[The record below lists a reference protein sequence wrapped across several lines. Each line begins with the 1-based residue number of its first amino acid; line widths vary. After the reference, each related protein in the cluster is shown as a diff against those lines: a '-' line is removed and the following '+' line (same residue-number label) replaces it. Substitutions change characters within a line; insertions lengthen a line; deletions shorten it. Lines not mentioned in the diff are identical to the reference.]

1 LLFGANNLSFSLLG
15 RIRLAAIEGVC
26 GANAFVMIGGWVEQD
41 RVISR
46 GLTRRSLS
54 DAYPPTNTSLHM
66 LAAFDFTVG
75 GDSATVQ
82 PNERPDYQPCVHS
95 RLVFTVRHGLLMS
108 CVSSFHSAA
117 ETILSLQARRSF
129 CVCYSCRFVFFAHR
143 NSNERCQFFHDP
155 NAWLLRSPNSYPRR
169 CENERLH

>member
-1 LLFGANNLSFSLLG
+1 LLFGAENLSFSLLG

-46 GLTRRSLS
+46 GLTRQSIS

-82 PNERPDYQPCVHS
+82 PDERPDYQPCVHS
-95 RLVFTVRHGLLMS
+95 RLVFTVRHGLLM
-108 CVSSFHSAA
+108 AA
-117 ETILSLQARRSF
+117 CPRFTQPLRPFLSLPGCRSF
-129 CVCYSCRFVFFAHR
+129 CVYYSCRLCFFA
-143 NSNERCQFFHDP
+143 SQF
-155 NAWLLRSPNSYPRR
+155 
-169 CENERLH
+169 

>member
-1 LLFGANNLSFSLLG
+1 LLFGAENLSFSLLG

-46 GLTRRSLS
+46 GLTRQSIS

-82 PNERPDYQPCVHS
+82 PDERPDYQPCVHS
-95 RLVFTVRHGLLMS
+95 RLVFTVRHGLLMAA
-108 CVSSFHSAA
+108 CSSFHSAA
-117 ETILSLQARRSF
+117 GTNFVSAGSRSF
-129 CVCYSCRFVFFAHR
+129 CVFYSMSFVFLHR
-143 NSNERCQFFHDP
+143 NLNARCQFFMNPMLGHFVHP
-155 NAWLLRSPNSYPRR
+155 TVPRH
-169 CENERLH
+169 CEK